1 MRIKQLALTLPILA
15 TLVLSSCYTD
25 YGLDYDTNYDVVVTL
40 YNNEYDF
47 APIQNYY
54 LSDTVFN
61 VGGGTQS
68 SYSSTILST
77 TEANLNSLGWTR
89 IASYSAALAAPNT
102 IFVRASEFTT
112 TTTQVDCGY
121 GYYGWYYPD
130 YYCDYSY
137 SYTTGTVNISM
148 ADLSIPQTDGKT
160 LVEWNATLNGLT
172 NSSGGS
178 VGGTPQTRITNGI
191 NQAFTQSPYLK

>member
-1 MRIKQLALTLPILA
+1 MPILA

-25 YGLDYDTNYDVVVTL
+25 YGLDPDTNYDVVVTL
-40 YNNEYDF
+40 YNNEYNF
-47 APIQNYY
+47 AAVQNYY

-61 VGGGTQS
+61 IGGGTQS
-68 SYSSTILST
+68 AAYDQTILT
-77 TEANLNSLGWTR
+77 TLETNLNNLGWTR
-89 IASYSAALAAPNT
+89 IASYAAATAAPNT
-102 IFVRASEFTT
+102 IFVRSGEFTT

-121 GYYGWYYPD
+121 GYYGGWYYPD

-137 SYTTGTVNISM
+137 TYTTGTINISF

-178 VGGTPQTRITNGI
+178 TGGTPQTRITNGI